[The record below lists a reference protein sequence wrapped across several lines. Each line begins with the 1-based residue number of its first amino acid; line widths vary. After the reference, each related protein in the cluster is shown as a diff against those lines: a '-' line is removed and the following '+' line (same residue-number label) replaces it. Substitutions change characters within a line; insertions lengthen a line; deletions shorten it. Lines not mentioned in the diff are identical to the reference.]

1 VGCSPRT
8 GFAGNTLW
16 DWFEVL
22 LLPIV
27 IVTVKFWTAERTI
40 QPWHRWL
47 LSAAVAGFVVFVVF
61 AYRLPIEWSGFA
73 DNTLFDW
80 VRLLL
85 VPLLMPLL
93 IVPATTNWFEKGIR
107 EEDEEEANEP
117 VTYEIWLSPDRK
129 LTAALVPASGDPGTS
144 DLVVDGAY
152 DVVRLT
158 TANSGRAVS
167 VTTAQGAVA
176 PSPSTSPPR
185 APGRQGAADE
195 EGGRGWEPAGLKRHS
210 LIIANRPV
218 LDHETVLDPLEV
230 GLPHREGLTGR
241 GERPFHLRVFGPHDE
256 VAGVPAGHPAVGD
269 DQVSLGDALLGRPA
283 EIRERGTQ
291 PLAGGVERL
300 RPATA
305 GGRRLRES
313 FSVGRDRVNEGDD
326 VGEGAVENGV
336 DGGLRHR
343 HGLVPGLGVLHRST
357 FRYSELE

>member
-1 VGCSPRT
+1 MESATSPLSGVNRSQRMVAALLITAAVVGVVWGGYGQGWSWTGLTANATLWAWLKLLALPLALATLPLWLRSHSRMAGTRRGPLIAAAAGFAVFAFLAYWLQWAWT

-107 EEDEEEANEP
+107 EEEEEEANEP

-158 TANSGRAVS
+158 TANSG
-167 VTTAQGAVA
+167 
-176 PSPSTSPPR
+176 
-185 APGRQGAADE
+185 
-195 EGGRGWEPAGLKRHS
+195 
-210 LIIANRPV
+210 
-218 LDHETVLDPLEV
+218 
-230 GLPHREGLTGR
+230 
-241 GERPFHLRVFGPHDE
+241 
-256 VAGVPAGHPAVGD
+256 
-269 DQVSLGDALLGRPA
+269 
-283 EIRERGTQ
+283 
-291 PLAGGVERL
+291 
-300 RPATA
+300 
-305 GGRRLRES
+305 
-313 FSVGRDRVNEGDD
+313 
-326 VGEGAVENGV
+326 
-336 DGGLRHR
+336 
-343 HGLVPGLGVLHRST
+343 
-357 FRYSELE
+357 